1 MKCPYCSSSRDRVV
15 DSRDSQQ
22 GEAIRRRRQCLDCG
36 KRWTTYERVE
46 DAPVMVVK
54 KDDRRE
60 IFDRQKLLAG
70 LIKACE
76 KRPVPLRELEAIAD
90 AVALRA
96 SDHPEREICTEEI
109 GKIIMD
115 GLRRLDGVA
124 YVRFASVYRE
134 FKTVEDFM
142 NELKGLMG
150 GRSEPEGVKGE
161 S

>member
-1 MKCPYCSSSRDRVV
+1 MKCPYCGTSRDRVV
-15 DSRDSQQ
+15 DSRDSSQ

-36 KRWTTYERVE
+36 KRWTTYERIE

-54 KDDRRE
+54 KDERRE
-60 IFDRQKLLAG
+60 IFDRAKLMAG

-90 AVALRA
+90 TIALRA
-96 SDHPEREICTEEI
+96 SDHPEREISTEEI
-109 GKIIMD
+109 GRIIMD

>member
-1 MKCPYCSSSRDRVV
+1 MKCPYCSATRDRVV

-22 GEAIRRRRQCLDCG
+22 GEAIRRRRQCLECG

-60 IFDRQKLLAG
+60 IFDRAKLMAG

-76 KRPVPLRELEAIAD
+76 KRPVPLRELESIAD

-96 SDHPEREICTEEI
+96 SDHPEREISTEEV
-109 GKIIMD
+109 GQIIMD

-142 NELKGLMG
+142 NELKGLIG
-150 GRSEPEGVKGE
+150 GRSEPEGGKGE